1 MNTKFKMW
9 SLYPFISRDISVWM
23 PARNASHNDA
33 GGPAG
38 DSADSLKKLL
48 KENGT
53 DLLIKEPELVDSFTK
68 GDQTSN
74 AFRLVFQSYDRTL
87 TDVEINDI
95 MSTINNKI
103 IEHKDWQV
111 R

>member
-1 MNTKFKMW
+1 MNSNMNTKFKMW

-23 PARNASHNDA
+23 PAV
-33 GGPAG
+33 

-48 KENGT
+48 LENGT
-53 DLLIKEPELVDSFTK
+53 ELLIKEPELVDSFTK
-68 GDQTSN
+68 GEQTSN

-87 TDVEINDI
+87 TDAEINEI
-95 MSTINNKI
+95 MANINNKI
-103 IEHKDWQV
+103 TENKAWQV

>member
-23 PARNASHNDA
+23 PA
-33 GGPAG
+33 G

-48 KENGT
+48 QENGT

-68 GDQTSN
+68 GDQTSH

-87 TDVEINDI
+87 TDAEINEI
-95 MSTINNKI
+95 MSKITNKI
-103 IEHKDWQV
+103 KDNNGWQV

>member
-23 PARNASHNDA
+23 PNT
-33 GGPAG
+33 
-38 DSADSLKKLL
+38 DSAEDLKKIL

>member
-1 MNTKFKMW
+1 MW

-23 PARNASHNDA
+23 PA
-33 GGPAG
+33 G

-48 KENGT
+48 IENGT
-53 DLLIKEPELVDSFTK
+53 DLLIKEPELVDSFTN
-68 GDQTSN
+68 GDQTSH

-87 TDVEINDI
+87 TDAEINEI
-95 MSTINNKI
+95 MSKITNKI
-103 IEHKDWQV
+103 KDNNGWQV